1 MHKSSNIKSVFET
14 IALRIQCGDSFRTS
28 LGFKRIRDGVI
39 KICPVGSRLYAVCF
53 LALHE
58 SCPVGGLCLA
68 RSYPMSYKS
77 AYRLV
82 CSL

>member
-1 MHKSSNIKSVFET
+1 MFDKKSLKSVFET
-14 IALRIQCGDSFRTS
+14 IALRVNKLSVFNTPIGRYRFNDLS
-28 LGFKRIRDGVI
+28 IVI
-39 KICPVGSRLYAVCF
+39 KPCGKLFCVHAEGVLSWCSIS
-53 LALHE
+53 
-58 SCPVGGLCLA
+58 LA